1 MPIASRC
8 WKWSAPRL
16 RTAPV
21 VVRALIVA
29 LLAVGGFF
37 YVLMGPL
44 VFDAAYWLLGKIV
57 RVQADRRVRIGASIV
72 LAVVYLASMEYIG
85 LNETPSTEP
94 GATSTTAIAAVTS
107 PAASIAV
114 AATPTVAAT
123 SAPTATP
130 AVTPTPSPTAVPTQT
145 PSPPPVPTPTPR
157 PTATPT
163 SRPVPTF
170 LTLLSLSG
178 TGIKSSNS
186 FSWSG
191 HSIDVDYSFN
201 CSNFGTKGNFILMFY
216 GASSLGPTV
225 PDILANDLAD
235 KGGSTTTEYLHG
247 PAGPF
252 HVDVNSECQWA
263 LTVTGIP

>member
-1 MPIASRC
+1 MA
-8 WKWSAPRL
+8 
-16 RTAPV
+16 
-21 VVRALIVA
+21 VRAVIVA

-57 RVQADRRVRIGASIV
+57 RVQADRRVRVGASLV

-85 LNETPSTEP
+85 LNEKPSTEP
-94 GATSTTAIAAVTS
+94 GATSTTAIAA
-107 PAASIAV
+107 AASPTVSVTA
-114 AATPTVAAT
+114 AATPTTVAT

-130 AVTPTPSPTAVPTQT
+130 AVTPTPSPTAVPTRT
-145 PSPPPVPTPTPR
+145 PSPTPVPTPTPR

-163 SRPVPTF
+163 PRPVPTF
-170 LTLLSLSG
+170 ATLLTLSG
-178 TGIKSSNS
+178 TGIKSSKS
-186 FSWSG
+186 FNWSG
-191 HSIDVDYSFN
+191 HSIDVDYSYN

-225 PDILANDLAD
+225 PDILANELAD

-247 PAGPF
+247 PTGPF
-252 HVDVNSECQWA
+252 HVEVNSECQWA
-263 LTVTGIP
+263 LTVTGVP